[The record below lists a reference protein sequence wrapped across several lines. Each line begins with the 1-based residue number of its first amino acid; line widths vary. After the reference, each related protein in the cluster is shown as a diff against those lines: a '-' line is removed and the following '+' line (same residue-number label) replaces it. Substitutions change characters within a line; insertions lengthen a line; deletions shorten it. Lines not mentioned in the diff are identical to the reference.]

1 MRLLLNRVGFE
12 LIRNGQIGTPIMT
25 KFEDI
30 TLFLRKE
37 GFVVLLELIYFLIVK
52 TILVI
57 INHHIDNAPILW
69 RLHTRVIIFFY

>member
-57 INHHIDNAPILW
+57 INHHIDKAPILW
-69 RLHTRVIIFFY
+69 RLHKRVVIFFY